1 VWINWLADGPACP
14 SPSATS
20 AVAFPQIIAHA
31 VWLYFRFPLS
41 LRLVE
46 EMLFGRG
53 MIVSYETIHRW
64 AGNSDPI
71 WLGTSVANSRARLT
85 FGTWSFQST
94 ISCGAAMVSSPRT
107 TEVKRRAS
115 ERLP

>member
-1 VWINWLADGPACP
+1 MGLHVQARQLQAP
-14 SPSATS
+14 SPS
-20 AVAFPQIIAHA
+20 PQIIAHA

-53 MIVSYETIHRW
+53 TIVSYETIHQW

>member
-1 VWINWLADGPACP
+1 MGLHVQARQLQAP
-14 SPSATS
+14 SL
-20 AVAFPQIIAHA
+20 FPQIIAHA

-64 AGNSDPI
+64 AGNSGPDLAGHLRRKQPRSTDI
-71 WLGTSVANSRARLT
+71 WHLELSVHNFL
-85 FGTWSFQST
+85 
-94 ISCGAAMVSSPRT
+94 
-107 TEVKRRAS
+107 RRGYGIVAQDN
-115 ERLP
+115 RGQTPCV